1 MANIPAELRYSKE
14 HEWVKI
20 SGNTARVGITDYAQ
34 NALGDVV
41 YIDFPKVGSEVKQM
55 AVAGTIESVKA
66 VSDIYQPLSGKITA
80 INSDLN
86 KNPAVVNT
94 DPYNTGWLFEIE
106 GVVEAEVANL
116 LDAKAYEEYL
126 KTLG

>member
-41 YIDFPKVGSEVKQM
+41 YVDFPKVGSEVKQM

-66 VSDIYQPLSGKITA
+66 VSDIYQPLSGKIIA
-80 INSDLN
+80 INSELN
-86 KNPAVVNT
+86 KNPAAVNT
-94 DPYNTGWLFEIE
+94 DPYNAGWLFEIE
-106 GVVEAEVANL
+106 GIVEAELANL
-116 LDAKAYEEYL
+116 LDAKAYEAYL
-126 KTLG
+126 QTLG

>member
-1 MANIPAELRYSKE
+1 MAKIPADLKYTKE

-20 SGNTARVGITDYAQ
+20 SGNKARVGITDYAQ
-34 NALGDVV
+34 GALGDVV
-41 YIDFPKVGSEVKQM
+41 YIDFPKAGAEIKVM

-66 VSDIYQPLSGKITA
+66 VSEIYQPLSGKVVV

-86 KNPAVVNT
+86 KSPALVNT
-94 DPYNTGWLFEIE
+94 DPYNAGWLFEIE
-106 GVVEAEVANL
+106 GISEAEAANL
-116 LDAKAYEEYL
+116 LDAAGYDAYL